1 MPDDLFQSPYGLGIP
16 RKRGV
21 LPDAR
26 LVDEGVHEGVFRQN
40 VQKSIYRLRG
50 LPSEEGIIDQVQAE
64 PSPVDRHGSARL
76 VEMNPAALEKTR
88 KRTRTREHVP
98 DSENPALAN
107 GRAAIRVGR
116 DVPEVQQQVVGGE
129 GLPQPLPDIGVRPNL
144 VAAKTQLHIS
154 ELALIDAQG
163 VEQEP
168 LHPVNG
174 KDAEI
179 DHAYPS
185 VRSQSFVL
193 LNGESSPQR
202 L

>member
-129 GLPQPLPDIGVRPNL
+129 GLPSLSRTSAYVPTSSLRKRSCISPNSHPSMRRASNKNL
-144 VAAKTQLHIS
+144 FTPSMVKMPKSIT
-154 ELALIDAQG
+154 LI
-163 VEQEP
+163 P
-168 LHPVNG
+168 
-174 KDAEI
+174 
-179 DHAYPS
+179 
-185 VRSQSFVL
+185 QSDRNHLFC
-193 LNGESSPQR
+193 
-202 L
+202 